1 MPNIDKLEI
10 AKFDAD
16 GMLEKI
22 LKFPQQLSHALELAK
37 SRKVSLN
44 NEIIQNICICGMGG
58 SAIGGDLVRSC
69 FNDYIDIPFSVNRY
83 YRVPNFINENSLVI
97 VCSYSGNTEETLAA
111 YEDAHQRKAQIV
123 CVTSGGLLSDKAALN
138 NHPVFSVPSGY
149 PPRSALGYLLVPI
162 LYCLFSTGKISD
174 PEQGILETIEVLE
187 NLAAEYDPDE
197 NDNLPKQ
204 ISRSLKGKIPLIYA
218 SVASFEPVTWRW
230 KGQLSENSKVL
241 AFGNVFPELNHNEIM
256 GWGPLDEINKKF
268 QVIYL
273 TDRGDDFQAG
283 RRMELT
289 RKIVEKHTVDSI
301 IEIKSQGES
310 LLTRLFSLIFLGYM
324 VSLYLAVENQVYT
337 KLIENINFL
346 KQGLLSA

>member
-1 MPNIDKLEI
+1 MTNIDRTEI

-22 LKFPQQLSHALELAK
+22 LEFPQQLQQALELAK
-37 SRKVSLN
+37 ITKIFLN
-44 NEIIQNICICGMGG
+44 NEIIQNICVCGMGG

-69 FNDYIDIPFSVNRY
+69 FNDYLDIPLSVNRY

-123 CVTSGGLLSDKAALN
+123 CVTSGGILGDRAASN
-138 NHPVFSVPSGY
+138 KHPVFSVPPGY

-162 LYCLFSTGKISD
+162 LYCLFLTGEIAD
-174 PEQGILETIEVLE
+174 PEPDILETIEVLK
-187 NLAAEYDPDE
+187 NLATEYDPDE
-197 NDNLPKQ
+197 NDNFAKQ
-204 ISRSLKGKIPLIYA
+204 ISRSLKSKTPLIYA
-218 SVASFEPVTWRW
+218 SVAGFEPVTWRW

-273 TDRGDDFQAG
+273 RDRDDDTQINK
-283 RRMELT
+283 RMELT
-289 RKIVEKHTVDSI
+289 RKIVEKHTADSI
-301 IEIKSQGES
+301 IEIKSRGES
-310 LLTRLFSLIFLGYM
+310 LLTRIFSLVFLGDL
-324 VSLYLAVENQVYT
+324 VSLYLAVENHVDPT
-337 KLIENINFL
+337 SIENIDFL
-346 KQGLLSA
+346 KQGLLAA